1 MKDNKERCLDCMDF
15 SYNWSKW
22 RGMLKENLTE
32 SKRFYWQDEAV
43 QNIASHLNALLD
55 KKICPGTPEEDV
67 IKKMWDI
74 STADERR
81 TLATILL
88 RLVGTQ

>member
-1 MKDNKERCLDCMDF
+1 
-15 SYNWSKW
+15 
-22 RGMLKENLTE
+22 MLKENLTG
-32 SKRFYWQDEAV
+32 SKHFNWQDEAV

-55 KKICPGTPEEDV
+55 KKICSGTPGEDV
-67 IKKMWDI
+67 IKQMWDI

-81 TLATILL
+81 TLATVLL